1 MRLPAIAITGLVRLR
16 DFLLPVALFGLV
28 VLGLHAGSDRL
39 DDLAFRLLN
48 GVDRLFDYVLSGV
61 VKAVLSAVRAGPG
74 TIARWTYAAVSLI
87 DLEEKRW
94 AARVLALG
102 VELLADVM
110 LVWPVLRYRRD
121 RTPWRQAVPPV
132 REIHNIGA
140 VFAPIA
146 VALAGCAGAVVVAQ
160 QAQLQ
165 LFWFFRFLGRTGASQ
180 TAGTGA
186 ILVLLFV
193 GWRLVIPTVRAGLA
207 FGRAQ
212 SEQNPWYRGG
222 WMAGPLFI
230 AALAMDPVHLW
241 RVMRGLGPW

>member
-1 MRLPAIAITGLVRLR
+1 MKLPEIAVTGLVRLR
-16 DFLLPVALFGLV
+16 DFLVPIALFSLV
-28 VLGLHAGSDRL
+28 ALGLHAGSDRL

-48 GVDRLFDYVLSGV
+48 GIDRFFDYVLSGAI
-61 VKAVLSAVRAGPG
+61 KSVLGVFRVGPG
-74 TIARWTYAAVSLI
+74 TIARWSYAAISVI
-87 DLEEKRW
+87 DIEEKRW

-121 RTPWRQAVPPV
+121 RTPWRQALPAPRTIRNV
-132 REIHNIGA
+132 GA

-146 VALAGCAGAVVVAQ
+146 VALAGVAGAVVVAQ

-186 ILVLLFV
+186 LLVLLFV
-193 GWRLVIPTVRAGLA
+193 GWRLMIPAVRAGFA

-212 SEQNPWYRGG
+212 AELRPWYRG
-222 WMAGPLFI
+222 WWLAGPLFI
-230 AALAMDPVHLW
+230 TALAVSPVHLW
-241 RVMRGLGPW
+241 RILRGLGPW